1 MASSAAQIHGLGVG
15 SGISST
21 SSRKPS
27 FSFAPRS
34 VFFGQNLRKTT
45 ATFLKHT
52 NNTSRR
58 RYSTGPVRIV
68 NEKVVGID
76 LGTTNS
82 AVAAMEGGK
91 PTIVTNVEGQ
101 RTTPSVVAY
110 TKNGDRLVGQIAKRQ
125 AVVNPENTFFSVK
138 RFIGRKMSEVDE
150 ESKQVSYKVVR
161 DENGNVKLECP
172 AIGKQFAAEEI
183 SAQVLRKLVDDAS
196 KFLNDKVTKA
206 VVTVPAYFNDSQRTA
221 TKDAGRIAGLEVL
234 RIINEPTA
242 ASLAYGFERK
252 SNETILVFD
261 LGGGTFD
268 VSVLEV
274 GDGVFEVLSTSGD
287 THLGGDDFDKRV
299 VDWLAG
305 NFKRDEGI
313 DLLKD
318 KQALQRLTET
328 AEKAKMELSSLT
340 QTNIRYFYFAC
351 CLLSLSLIYLKF
363 LLIKDSSSAVY
374 LSSLPLQMDP
384 KHIETTLTRAKF
396 EELCSDL
403 LDRLKTPV
411 ENSLRDA
418 KLAFKDLDEV
428 ILVGGSTRIPA
439 VQELVKK
446 YTGKDPN
453 VTVNPDE
460 VVALGA
466 AVQAGVL
473 SGDVSDIVLLDVS
486 PLSLGLETLGGV
498 MTKIIPRNTTL
509 PTSKSEVFST
519 AADGQTSVEINVLQG
534 EREFVRD
541 NKSLGSFRLD
551 GIPPAPRGVPQIEVK
566 FDIDANGILSVAA
579 IDKGSGKKQ
588 DITITGASTLPSDE
602 VERMVSEAEKF
613 SKEDKEKRDAIDTK
627 NQADSVIYQTE
638 KQLKELG
645 EKVPAPVKEKVEAKL
660 QELKDAV
667 AGGST
672 QVMKDAMAALNQ
684 EVMQLGQ
691 SLYNQPGAAPG
702 AGPAPGG
709 EAGPSDSSSKGP
721 DGDVIDADFTD
732 SK

>member
-1 MASSAAQIHGLGVG
+1 MASSAAQTHFLG
-15 SGISST
+15 GICFA
-21 SSRKPS
+21 SSRKPNHHS
-27 FSFAPRS
+27 PRT
-34 VFFGQNLRKTT
+34 VFFGQRVTKTSPLNAAFLRHSKP
-45 ATFLKHT
+45 
-52 NNTSRR
+52 NNGKRCNV
-58 RYSTGPVRIV
+58 GPVRVV

-91 PTIVTNVEGQ
+91 PTIVTNAEGQ

-110 TKNGDRLVGQIAKRQ
+110 TKSGDRLVGQIAKRQ

-150 ESKQVSYKVVR
+150 ESKQVSYRVIR
-161 DENGNVKLECP
+161 DENGNVKLDCP

-242 ASLAYGFERK
+242 ASLAYGFEK
-252 SNETILVFD
+252 KNNETILVFD

-287 THLGGDDFDKRV
+287 THLGGDDFDKRI
-299 VDWLAG
+299 VDWLAE

-340 QTNIRYFYFAC
+340 QANI
-351 CLLSLSLIYLKF
+351 
-363 LLIKDSSSAVY
+363 
-374 LSSLPLQMDP
+374 SLPFITATADGP
-384 KHIETTLTRAKF
+384 KHIETTLTRVKF

-418 KLAFKDLDEV
+418 KLSFKDLDEV

-439 VQELVKK
+439 VQELVRKM
-446 YTGKDPN
+446 TGKEPN

-473 SGDVSDIVLLDVS
+473 SGD
-486 PLSLGLETLGGV
+486 GT
-498 MTKIIPRNTTL
+498 
-509 PTSKSEVFST
+509 
-519 AADGQTSVEINVLQG
+519 
-534 EREFVRD
+534 
-541 NKSLGSFRLD
+541 
-551 GIPPAPRGVPQIEVK
+551 
-566 FDIDANGILSVAA
+566 
-579 IDKGSGKKQ
+579 GKKQ
-588 DITITGASTLPSDE
+588 DITITGASTLPNDE
-602 VERMVSEAEKF
+602 VDRMVKEAEKF
-613 SKEDKEKRDAIDTK
+613 AKEDKERRDAIDTK
-627 NQADSVIYQTE
+627 NQADSVVYQTE

-645 EKVPAPVKEKVEAKL
+645 DKVPGPVKEKVEAKL
-660 QELKDAV
+660 QELRDAIS
-667 AGGST
+667 GGST
-672 QVMKDAMAALNQ
+672 QGMKDAMAALNQ

-691 SLYNQPGAAPG
+691 SLYNQPGAAG
-702 AGPAPGG
+702 GAAGPAPGG
-709 EAGPSDSSSKGP
+709 ETGPSDSSNKGP